1 MSVRVTR
8 LVGCVAGRM
17 ARTVPLLFVTVL
29 GNSVALAGPAQ
40 RRPSIPRT
48 GDVLSKAAP
57 RVKVADWK
65 SLFLEATRTRYKGK
79 DIVMVSDDQTVRVE
93 PSGVAH
99 RTRRRIYKL
108 LTEKGAARVT
118 VQRFDYDPR
127 SNRVEIR
134 SVRKVTKRGDLVQ
147 WPHRVW
153 DMPQPAHWILWGGRM
168 KVLSMPRVRAGEGIE
183 VITDEKGFRIAY
195 LAGRH
200 AGRSAVRAAV
210 RPATAGGDERF
221 VPPMRGQF
229 DDVVLFGNQ
238 PWPVLFQRYEV
249 SLPPGKRLQ
258 FGLYNGAVA
267 ASLEQRSGR
276 TIYAW
281 WARNLPAHKH
291 EKMAPDDWD
300 FLPKVVLS
308 TVPSWEVK
316 SRWFYHVNEHQF
328 EADAAIRTK
337 VTKLLRGI
345 KGDRARF
352 AVLTRWV
359 AHHIRYRGLSMGK
372 GEGYT
377 LHRGTTVFHDRVGVC
392 KDMASMLITM
402 LKAAGYR
409 VSPAM
414 TMAGARVESVP
425 ADQFN
430 HCVVAVDR
438 GHGRYWM
445 LDPTWA
451 PHSRL
456 LWSNAERGQYYL
468 VGSPRGE
475 TFMRT
480 PVQGPKEN
488 RLSMRMRSVLSKGG
502 TLSGTLH
509 LTGTGYM
516 DTRLRRYLVYGRNQT
531 DRDYAWQKMVTAAWP
546 KADVVRTESLD
557 PNDLDHGFWAKLT
570 LRLPHATTGGPR
582 VRLLQMPVFLAA
594 IGRMGKILQGLRQ
607 SKRTQPLLLW
617 MAHEVSFRNE
627 LRLPTGWRA
636 VGLPIHIR
644 KHSAAGSLDAA
655 VVAESG
661 KLVVTYRFT
670 VAKRQMTA
678 AQFRGLHDAFAA
690 LDGLARR
697 RLLLERTGR
706 RPKGGVATTRRAGG
720 AS

>member
-1 MSVRVTR
+1 MS
-8 LVGCVAGRM
+8 ARM
-17 ARTVPLLFVTVL
+17 ARLFSGVMSRVAWTVPFVFVVVL
-29 GNSVALAGPAQ
+29 VPSVVRAGPAPK
-40 RRPSIPRT
+40 RFSIPKT
-48 GDVLSKAAP
+48 GDVLSRAAP
-57 RVKVADWK
+57 PVKVADWK
-65 SLFLEATRTRYKGK
+65 ALFLRATPARYKGK
-79 DIVMVSDDQTVRVE
+79 NLVMVSDDQTVKVD
-93 PSGVAH
+93 PCGVAH
-99 RTRRRIYKL
+99 RTRRRIYKV
-108 LTEKGAARVT
+108 LTEKGASRIT
-118 VQRFDYDPR
+118 VQRFDYDPL

-134 SVRKVTKRGDLVQ
+134 MVRKVTKRADLVA

-153 DMPQPAHWILWGGRM
+153 DMPQPAHWILWRGRM
-168 KVLSMPRVRAGEGIE
+168 KVLSMARVRAGEGIE
-183 VITDEKGFRIAY
+183 VVTYEKGFRIAY
-195 LAGRH
+195 LKAGH
-200 AGRSAVRAAV
+200 GSRSGARSS
-210 RPATAGGDERF
+210 AGGDERF

-229 DDVVLFGNQ
+229 DDVVLFGDQ

-249 SLPPGKRLQ
+249 SLPPRKRLQ
-258 FGLYNGAVA
+258 FGVYNGALA
-267 ASLEQRSGR
+267 ASLAHRSGR

-281 WARNLPAHKH
+281 WARNLPAYKH

-308 TVPSWEVK
+308 TVPSWLAK
-316 SRWFYHVNEHQF
+316 SRWFYHVNERQF
-328 EADAAIRTK
+328 DADAAIRAK
-337 VTKLLRGI
+337 VAKLLRGV
-345 KGDRARF
+345 KGDRSRF

-377 LHRGTTVFHDRVGVC
+377 LHKGTTVFHDRVGVC
-392 KDMASMLITM
+392 KDIASMLITM
-402 LKAAGYR
+402 LKAAGYQ

-414 TMAGARVESVP
+414 TMAGARVESIP

-468 VGSPRGE
+468 VGSPRGQPL
-475 TFMRT
+475 MRT

-488 RLSMRMRSVLSKGG
+488 RLFMEMHTVLSKDG
-502 TLSGTLH
+502 TLSGTLR
-509 LTGTGYM
+509 LSGTGYM

-531 DRDYAWQKMVTAAWP
+531 DRDYTWQKMVTAAWP
-546 KADVVRTESLD
+546 KADVVSAKSLD
-557 PNDLDHGFWAKLT
+557 PNDLDHGFWAELT
-570 LRLPHATTGGPR
+570 LQVPHAATGGAR
-582 VRLLQMPVFLAA
+582 VQLLRMPLLLAA
-594 IGRMGKILQGLRQ
+594 IGRMGRILRGLRS

-627 LRLPTGWRA
+627 VALPSGWRA

-644 KHSAAGSLDAA
+644 KRSAAGSLDAT
-655 VVAESG
+655 VTGSSG
-661 KLVVTYRFT
+661 KLVVTYHFT

-678 AQFRGLHDAFAA
+678 AQFQGLHKVFSA
-690 LDGLARR
+690 LDRLAQR
-697 RLLLERTGR
+697 RLLLKRLGRTAR
-706 RPKGGVATTRRAGG
+706 APATTINEAGG